1 MTKKMIPPT
10 LSVKSEKMGKSLS
23 GPRLAGSLLML
34 SLASMTCWAKSIMTM
49 APNATQKNTS
59 RKQCLFFFHTR
70 RHIVNTRVMQVR
82 LLFYVFLLMD
92 LP

>member
-59 RKQCLFFFHTR
+59 RKQCPSSNGTLIAEVFPILIARRSTKWWRTR
-70 RHIVNTRVMQVR
+70 
-82 LLFYVFLLMD
+82 
-92 LP
+92 